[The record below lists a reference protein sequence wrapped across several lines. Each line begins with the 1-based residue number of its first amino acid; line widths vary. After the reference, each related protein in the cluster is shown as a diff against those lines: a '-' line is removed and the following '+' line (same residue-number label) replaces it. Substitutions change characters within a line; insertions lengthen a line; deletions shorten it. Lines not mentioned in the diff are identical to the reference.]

1 MKYYPNLALKK
12 PSSQISPATK
22 AKNNWRLGTLSK
34 YTGEGDEIA
43 MPITKTPM
51 HWSAFNTDFWST
63 DRDYEEVADICAL
76 HRKKLVDLRPYLI
89 EEPFFVTTMDKLPK
103 VLDLFR
109 NFHLRALPVID
120 PNNGM
125 PVAVLTR
132 QDLFAYMS
140 L

>member
-1 MKYYPNLALKK
+1 MPV
-12 PSSQISPATK
+12 S
-22 AKNNWRLGTLSK
+22 KN
-34 YTGEGDEIA
+34 
-43 MPITKTPM
+43 PM
-51 HWSAFNTDFWST
+51 EWQAFNTDLWST
-63 DRDYEEVADICAL
+63 DRQFEEVADICAL
-76 HRKKLVDLRPYLI
+76 NKNKLVDLRPYLI

-109 NFHLRALPVID
+109 SFHLRALPVID